1 MRQWL
6 IFWSGLFAL
15 LLLVQSAA
23 VPPTAVGQD
32 NPNLLRNPSFE
43 GEFFAWAG
51 VPEVQVAH
59 EWTPWWIEDTSR
71 DPRWHRPEWKRAV
84 AATFPNRV
92 LAGASSQQYFT
103 FFASHYAGMYQ
114 QVFDVTPG
122 QRYRFGIWVQ
132 LWSSMEDNADT
143 SVLPANPRLQ
153 IGIEPNGVA
162 LPGFAQPPG
171 TVLWS
176 GEAPM
181 DQIVDRWGY
190 MTVEATAQNDV
201 ITVYIRSRPDFANK
215 HNDIYLDE
223 ASLVR
228 VEAVPPTAVPPTL
241 TNTPAPAEATA
252 TAETTATAT
261 TMPVTATI
269 TPTATSEIT
278 PTLTPEPTATATATH
293 TPAPTA
299 EPTATQTATATVEPT
314 ATATPTPEPTATAT
328 ATITPDPT
336 STNIPTATPDGT
348 ATAVA
353 NTQATAIAQANLPTL
368 PTATSPAPSSSNPD
382 AMPTSNFSTLLMG
395 FLIGSGFVALLG
407 GLFFWFQRNN

>member
-6 IFWSGLFAL
+6 FFLSSLLVI
-15 LLLVQSAA
+15 LLLVQSAM
-23 VPPTAVGQD
+23 PIPTAVAQD
-32 NPNLLRNPSFE
+32 GPNLLRNPGFE

-51 VPEVQVAH
+51 VPEAQVAH

-84 AATFPNRV
+84 AANFPKRV
-92 LAGASSQQYFT
+92 LSGASAQQYFT

-122 QRYRFGIWVQ
+122 KRYRFGIWVQ

-171 TVLWS
+171 TVIWS

-190 MTVEATAQNDV
+190 MTVEATAGSDV

-223 ASLVR
+223 ASLV
-228 VEAVPPTAVPPTL
+228 EIDAAPPTAVPPTI
-241 TNTPAPAEATA
+241 TNTPEPEPTNEVTATLTATATTAVEATA
-252 TAETTATAT
+252 TATREPTTTSTATVAPTVEATAT
-261 TMPVTATI
+261 
-269 TPTATSEIT
+269 
-278 PTLTPEPTATATATH
+278 LEPTATATAEPSAT
-293 TPAPTA
+293 PTA
-299 EPTATQTATATVEPT
+299 TQEPTATSTV
-314 ATATPTPEPTATAT
+314 
-328 ATITPDPT
+328 TPDPT
-336 STNIPTATPDGT
+336 STNVPTATPDTT
-348 ATAVA
+348 ATAVVDA
-353 NTQATAIAQANLPTL
+353 NIEATEIAQANLPVL
-368 PTATSPAPSSSNPD
+368 ATNTPAASDAETTTEETSAGSLSS
-382 AMPTSNFSTLLMG
+382 LLVG
-395 FLIGSGFVALLG
+395 FLLGGGLIAALG
-407 GLFFWFQRNN
+407 GLFIWLRRR